1 MPSMFKARLNRMF
14 RKGKCLDVAIDHGVF
29 NEPTFI
35 PGLEDV
41 EGVVGQLVEAMP
53 DAIQTNY
60 GQADTLQR
68 VETPEKPALVMRI
81 DVGNAYNTIRHKE
94 MWSILQNPE
103 EPIIGAL
110 QMDAAAVVV
119 NLYLIP
125 DEPGLLRQSIENV
138 SKVRRECE
146 RYGMPL
152 MLEPLVMQT
161 PSEKGGY
168 LVDGD
173 TEKIVAMVRTAREL
187 GADIIKADPTDTVED
202 FHKVVEVA
210 RCPVLVRGGGKGE
223 IKAVFEKSE
232 KLMKQGASG
241 MVYGRNVYQHDN
253 PAKVAAALKAIIH
266 DGSNAD
272 RAMEIYQSK

>member
-1 MPSMFKARLNRMF
+1 MPSTWKARLNRMF
-14 RKGKCLDVAIDHGVF
+14 RNGKCLDVAIDHGIF

-35 PGLEDV
+35 PGLEDID
-41 EGVVGQLVEAMP
+41 GVVGQLVKAMP

-68 VETPEKPALVMRI
+68 VETPEKPALVLRI
-81 DVGNAYNTIRHKE
+81 DVGNAYNTIRHRE

-103 EPIIGAL
+103 EPLVGAI
-110 QMDAAAVVV
+110 QMDAVAVVV
-119 NLYLIP
+119 NMYLIP
-125 DEPGLLRQSIENV
+125 NEPGLLRQSIENV

-146 RYGMPL
+146 KYGMPL
-152 MLEPLVMQT
+152 MLEPLVMQA

-173 TEKIVAMVRTAREL
+173 TDKIVAMVRTAREL
-187 GADIIKADPTDTVED
+187 GADVIKADPTDNVED
-202 FHKVVEVA
+202 FHKVVEAA

-223 IKAVFEKSE
+223 IGKVFEKSVA
-232 KLMKQGASG
+232 LMGQGANG

-253 PAKVAAALKAIIH
+253 PARVAAALKAIIH
-266 DGSNAD
+266 DGAD
-272 RAMEIYQSK
+272 ATRALEIYNSK

>member
-1 MPSMFKARLNRMF
+1 MSSTWKARLNRMF
-14 RKGKCLDVAIDHGVF
+14 RNGKCLDVAIDHGIF

-41 EGVVGQLVEAMP
+41 EGVVGQLVKAMP

-60 GQADTLQR
+60 GQADMLQR
-68 VETPEKPALVMRI
+68 VETPDKPALVMRI
-81 DVGNAYNTIRHKE
+81 DVGNAYNTIRHRE
-94 MWSILQNPE
+94 MWTVLQNPD
-103 EPIIGAL
+103 EPLVGAI

-138 SKVRRECE
+138 SRVRHECE
-146 RYGMPL
+146 KYGMPL
-152 MLEPLVMQT
+152 MIEPLVMQT

-168 LVDGD
+168 MVDGD
-173 TEKIVAMVRTAREL
+173 TQKIVAMVRTAREL
-187 GADIIKADPTDTVED
+187 GADIIKADPTNNIDD
-202 FHKVVEVA
+202 FHKVVEAA

-223 IKAVFEKSE
+223 ISTVFEKSE
-232 KLMKQGASG
+232 ALMAQGASG

-253 PAKVAAALKAIIH
+253 PARVAASLKAIIH
-266 DGSNAD
+266 DGTDAANALKLYNK
-272 RAMEIYQSK
+272 A